1 MWESTNNPT
10 QMVKNQGKLSASAI
24 LMDANI
30 WLGPIFFSILTVQPK
45 AVKQRPYLTD
55 LAVHPDHRR
64 QGIASALMAE
74 AEGRV
79 KEMGFE
85 ELFLGVSSSNEP
97 ALNMYTDMGYAKNEP
112 KSVVIET
119 DQKKKKNSTILLR
132 RSFNYENEA
141 L

>member
-1 MWESTNNPT
+1 
-10 QMVKNQGKLSASAI
+10 
-24 LMDANI
+24 
-30 WLGPIFFSILTVQPK
+30 LTVQPK